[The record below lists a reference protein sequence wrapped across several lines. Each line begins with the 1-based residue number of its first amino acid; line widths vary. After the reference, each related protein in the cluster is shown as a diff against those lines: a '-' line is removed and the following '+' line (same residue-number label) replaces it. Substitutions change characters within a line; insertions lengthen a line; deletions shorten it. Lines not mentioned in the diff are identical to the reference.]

1 MAFQTEAAGRRA
13 PTAFSAQIQSSNF
26 WVRQAIG
33 LKPPTIS
40 ALLRLISAR
49 FNLVA

>member
-13 PTAFSAQIQSSNF
+13 DGPDPELEFLGG
-26 WVRQAIG
+26 RQAIG

-49 FNLVA
+49 FNLVV